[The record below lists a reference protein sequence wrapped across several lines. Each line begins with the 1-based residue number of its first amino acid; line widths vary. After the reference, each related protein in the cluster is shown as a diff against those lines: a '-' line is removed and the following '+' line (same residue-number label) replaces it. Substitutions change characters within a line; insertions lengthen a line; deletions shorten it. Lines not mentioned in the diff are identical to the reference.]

1 MGTIKLSRV
10 AALATFSTIGA
21 LVAWSGTVGG
31 LVAAPLLVLAW
42 RNARSKLE
50 AFVVCLAYY
59 LAGGRGLFRGA
70 SVFFGDDSGLPP
82 WLSGVSIWI
91 TPSVML
97 AAAWAIAWSTSHR
110 GVRIMCVLLVVS
122 LPPLGVF
129 GWCNP
134 ITSAGALF
142 PGMGWVGLA
151 LTVSVLYMLAQHKRP
166 LFASLPFAVL
176 ALAVNLLYHAPSPVQ
191 WVGVDTHI
199 GSARDAFGEF
209 DRLQALKEALASS
222 RVQHPNAAVFVL
234 PELVGGDWSMNRI
247 WWNSEAAELASSG
260 QTALIGAYLP
270 RARNQRYVNALVS
283 IGAARDLV
291 LVDRVPV
298 PISMW
303 MPFTNTGALA
313 YWAHSGVAD
322 VGGKRVATLI
332 CYEQLLVWPA
342 LVSAAYSPDIY
353 VGSANDWWARNT
365 SIPSIQREVT
375 GAWARLFGKPFVWAH
390 NV

>member
-1 MGTIKLSRV
+1 
-10 AALATFSTIGA
+10 
-21 LVAWSGTVGG
+21 
-31 LVAAPLLVLAW
+31 
-42 RNARSKLE
+42 
-50 AFVVCLAYY
+50 
-59 LAGGRGLFRGA
+59 
-70 SVFFGDDSGLPP
+70 
-82 WLSGVSIWI
+82 
-91 TPSVML
+91 
-97 AAAWAIAWSTSHR
+97 
-110 GVRIMCVLLVVS
+110 
-122 LPPLGVF
+122 
-129 GWCNP
+129 
-134 ITSAGALF
+134 
-142 PGMGWVGLA
+142 
-151 LTVSVLYMLAQHKRP
+151 
-166 LFASLPFAVL
+166 
-176 ALAVNLLYHAPSPVQ
+176 
-191 WVGVDTHI
+191 
-199 GSARDAFGEF
+199 
-209 DRLQALKEALASS
+209 
-222 RVQHPNAAVFVL
+222 
-234 PELVGGDWSMNRI
+234 MNRI
-247 WWNSEAAELASSG
+247 WWNSEAADLASSG

-283 IGAARDLV
+283 IGAERDLV